1 MDINQQLT
9 HGVYFTLLLVDDIP
23 ASVCRFVIFDN
34 RKTVFCSRSVY
45 TKEEFRQSGYATKV
59 LIEGFKFLKDN
70 YNCKKLIS
78 YISKDNLASIKLH
91 IKAGYHK
98 QTKYI
103 KYYIENRFSFDDSEI
118 YEKS

>member
-45 TKEEFRQSGYATKV
+45 TK
-59 LIEGFKFLKDN
+59 
-70 YNCKKLIS
+70 
-78 YISKDNLASIKLH
+78 
-91 IKAGYHK
+91 
-98 QTKYI
+98 
-103 KYYIENRFSFDDSEI
+103 
-118 YEKS
+118 